1 MATVTTSDIITED
14 RVRRIVEQEQDYALV
29 WEDMFEE
36 IPVEGN
42 GPTFHI
48 PEDEGLMSE
57 PTRVNEGS
65 EFPRTEEDYDTL
77 EVSVEK
83 HGFEVT
89 ITRESSAYSIFDI
102 VAQQMEKAARR
113 FNEYLNRLAYE
124 EIDANLHP
132 NSPVTASNFD
142 FGLVTDGKKEIQ
154 DSLYN
159 PQMIVVNSAAE
170 NELLNSEAF
179 RQASDLGDEVTLDGA
194 IGRVAGLDV
203 MLDRSDL
210 LPTDDPV
217 GYMVD
222 PDEYGYEVIQN
233 DVEINEYDDQSR
245 QATIMQWY
253 TERTWKAIDEEA
265 CIKLETV

>member
-1 MATVTTSDIITED
+1 MANVTTSDIITED

-29 WEDMFEE
+29 WEDVFRE

-65 EFPRTEEDYDTL
+65 EFPRTEEDYDT
-77 EVSVEK
+77 VPVTVQK
-83 HGFEVT
+83 HGFEIS

-113 FNEYLNRLAYE
+113 FNEYLNRKAFE
-124 EIDANLHP
+124 EVDANLHP
-132 NSPVTASNFD
+132 NSPVTNSSFNFQ
-142 FGLVTDGKKEIQ
+142 LATDAKKQIQ

-159 PQMIVVNSAAE
+159 PQMLIINSAAE
-170 NELLNSEAF
+170 NALLNSDNF
-179 RQASDLGDEVTLDGA
+179 QRASDLGDEVTREAA
-194 IGRVAGLDV
+194 IGRFAGVDV
-203 MLDRSDL
+203 MLDRSDN
-210 LPTDDPV
+210 LPTNDPV

-222 PDEYGYEVIQN
+222 PDEYGYEVVED
-233 DVEINEYDDQSR
+233 DVSVDEYDDNSR
-245 QATIMQWY
+245 QATMMQWW
-253 TERTWKAIDEEA
+253 TVRTWKAIDEEA
-265 CIKLETV
+265 IIKLETN